1 MAFKSMTYE
10 RLARTRQVVALVLAA
25 AVLTGVQPE
34 ALADESA
41 AKDTHTVL
49 VTGANRGL
57 GLEFARQYKE
67 AGSRVIGTARNPD
80 EAEELAALD
89 VRVMQ
94 LDVTNQESVDN
105 LVAALDGE
113 AIDVLIN
120 NAGIFPRVGK
130 IDEIDFDDYNRTLAV
145 NTVGPVRVT
154 RALLP
159 NLRIAEN
166 KRGSFYGYRES
177 KAALNMF
184 TKTLAAELGPEGFT
198 CVVLTPGWVQTDM
211 GGPNAT
217 LSGMKAVLDRL
228 TPADNGTFWSY
239 DGSQMPW

>member
-94 LDVTNQESVDN
+94 LDVTNQERSTMPVYSRASARSTRSTSTTTTERSRSTRSARC
-105 LVAALDGE
+105 VSPALCCRTC
-113 AIDVLIN
+113 
-120 NAGIFPRVGK
+120 AG
-130 IDEIDFDDYNRTLAV
+130 A
-145 NTVGPVRVT
+145 
-154 RALLP
+154 
-159 NLRIAEN
+159 
-166 KRGSFYGYRES
+166 S
-177 KAALNMF
+177 
-184 TKTLAAELGPEGFT
+184 
-198 CVVLTPGWVQTDM
+198 
-211 GGPNAT
+211 
-217 LSGMKAVLDRL
+217 
-228 TPADNGTFWSY
+228 
-239 DGSQMPW
+239 